1 MVIEFSNHTW
11 LMEGHIEDL
20 LHLRVVRSHVED
32 DLLLLLVAAAA
43 IAAVVVDSCRGH
55 GAGDVDWDEVLG
67 DLGPLYRAR
76 ARRGH
81 VEHLGPQSA
90 NGNRT
95 ERKRPRIDL

>member
-11 LMEGHIEDL
+11 LMKGHVQDL

-32 DLLLLLVAAAA
+32 YLLLLLVAAAIP
-43 IAAVVVDSCRGH
+43 IAAVVADSCRGH
-55 GAGDVDWDEVLG
+55 GAGNVDGDKVLG
-67 DLGPLYRAR
+67 DLGPLHRAR

-81 VEHLGPQSA
+81 VEDLGPQSA

-95 ERKRPRIDL
+95 ERKRPRID